1 MKRKGIYH
9 ETFHDRRYNPYC
21 RNTSWRCFLRAISC
35 VDVES
40 ALIVGA
46 ILVGGVLISNG
57 ARLPFFALKEAL
69 WGRGIKDVTELTLSV
84 NFFKTASQLSIAG
97 GVIGTV
103 IGLTGMLAQMN
114 DPSSIGGN
122 MAVALITVFY
132 GVLLSEAVFQPLKNG
147 LTSKSITAVEHGG
160 DSESVQR
167 LVVLGL
173 GLFVG
178 FVPMTVLFVSMH
190 KF

>member
-1 MKRKGIYH
+1 
-9 ETFHDRRYNPYC
+9 
-21 RNTSWRCFLRAISC
+21 
-35 VDVES
+35 
-40 ALIVGA
+40 
-46 ILVGGVLISNG
+46 
-57 ARLPFFALKEAL
+57 
-69 WGRGIKDVTELTLSV
+69 
-84 NFFKTASQLSIAG
+84 
-97 GVIGTV
+97 V